1 MFISWFILLTNLQL
15 HDHWLTVAVVRVY
28 WPLFPAIVGLGPNLK
43 MLENI
48 SLGPAYDDVDALNM
62 LVQMDDEVDI
72 AMNEEMNEVATR
84 DQDF

>member
-1 MFISWFILLTNLQL
+1 
-15 HDHWLTVAVVRVY
+15 
-28 WPLFPAIVGLGPNLK
+28 